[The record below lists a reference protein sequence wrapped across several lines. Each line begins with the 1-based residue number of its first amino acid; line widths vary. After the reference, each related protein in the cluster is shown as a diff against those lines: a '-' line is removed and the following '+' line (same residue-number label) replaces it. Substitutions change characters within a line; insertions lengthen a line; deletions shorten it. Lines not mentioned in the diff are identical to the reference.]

1 MSLSTALDDLSP
13 SLGEAPPEQE
23 AGTLP
28 AWSIVP
34 NRPMQNPL
42 PLDIK
47 SAAARC
53 KSLRCS
59 MQKPSPPD
67 AKYFAARHT
76 ILRCPMQNTSPLDAK
91 SSAARCKI
99 LCRSKQNFFSGTEIY
114 FQSFKIYFQAS
125 EIYFQA
131 LEIVLFPAAKE
142 KYLRDEEIASLY
154 AGNYCCT
161 GKNTRQ
167 QYKGFARLRLKD
179 SLLEAERFFP

>member
-1 MSLSTALDDLSP
+1 MQKP
-13 SLGEAPPEQE
+13 SL
-23 AGTLP
+23 
-28 AWSIVP
+28 
-34 NRPMQNPL
+34 
-42 PLDIK
+42 LDAK

-53 KSLRCS
+53 KSLR
-59 MQKPSPPD
+59 
-67 AKYFAARHT
+67 R
-76 ILRCPMQNTSPLDAK
+76 PMQNPLPSDAK
-91 SSAARCKI
+91 FFAVRCKI
-99 LCRSKQNFFSGTEIY
+99 LCRSEQNFFSGTEIY

-161 GKNTRQ
+161 GKSTRQ
-167 QYKGFARLRLKD
+167 QYKGIARLQLRD